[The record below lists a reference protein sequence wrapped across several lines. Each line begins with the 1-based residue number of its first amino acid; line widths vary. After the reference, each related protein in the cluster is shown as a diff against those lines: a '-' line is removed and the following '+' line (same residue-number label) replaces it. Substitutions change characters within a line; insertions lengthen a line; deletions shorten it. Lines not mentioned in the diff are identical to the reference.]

1 MVSPAATAASCA
13 LPPARPSRPRRCQ
26 QGFTLL
32 ELIIVVA
39 VIGILATI
47 AMPRLLHAPER
58 AREAVLKTNLRTL
71 RSTLDEYYAD
81 KGRYP
86 ASLEALVE
94 DGYLRAM
101 PQDPITRSTD
111 TWVPEYEELSPEEE
125 PAEIDLEEG
134 GGPGIIDVHSGAEG
148 TGSDGRPY
156 SEW

>member
-1 MVSPAATAASCA
+1 MVTPDATAASCA
-13 LPPARPSRPRRCQ
+13 RPCAGPRRSRRRQ

-58 AREAVLKTNLRTL
+58 AREAVLKTNLRTF
-71 RSTLDEYYAD
+71 RTALDEYYAD

-134 GGPGIIDVHSGAEG
+134 GGPGIMDVHSGAEG
-148 TGSDGRPY
+148 TGSDGRAY

>member
-1 MVSPAATAASCA
+1 MVSPAASAASCA
-13 LPPARPSRPRRCQ
+13 RAGALARRPRRRQ

-71 RSTLDEYYAD
+71 RESLDQYYAD
-81 KGRYP
+81 KGRFP
-86 ASLEALVE
+86 SSLEVLVE

-111 TWVPEYEELSPEEE
+111 TWVPEYEELSPDEE
-125 PAEIDLEEG
+125 PAEVDLDEG

-148 TGSDGRPY
+148 DGSDGRPY

>member
-1 MVSPAATAASCA
+1 MVSPATPAASCA
-13 LPPARPSRPRRCQ
+13 SPRARLRRPRRRQ

-71 RSTLDEYYAD
+71 REGLDQYYAD
-81 KGRYP
+81 KGRFP
-86 ASLEALVE
+86 ATIDALVE

-125 PAEIDLEEG
+125 PAEIDLAEG

-148 TGSDGRPY
+148 NGSDGRPY

>member
-1 MVSPAATAASCA
+1 MTSGETTAAPRA
-13 LPPARPSRPRRCQ
+13 PRRRRAQ
-26 QGFTLL
+26 GGFTLL

-71 RSTLDEYYAD
+71 REGLDQYYAD

-86 ASLEALVE
+86 ATLEALVE

-101 PQDPITRSTD
+101 PQDPITRSTE

-125 PAEIDLEEG
+125 PVEADLEEG
-134 GGPGIIDVHSGAEG
+134 AGPGIIDVRSGAPG

>member
-1 MVSPAATAASCA
+1 MVTTGAPTAASRA
-13 LPPARPSRPRRCQ
+13 ARRRRAQ
-26 QGFTLL
+26 AGFTLL

-71 RSTLDEYYAD
+71 REGLDQYYAD

-86 ASLEALVE
+86 ATLEALLE

-111 TWVPEYEELSPEEE
+111 TWVAEYEELSPEEE

-134 GGPGIIDVHSGAEG
+134 GGPGIMDVHSGATG

>member
-1 MVSPAATAASCA
+1 MGVMDAA
-13 LPPARPSRPRRCQ
+13 RRSATRRTRRQ
-26 QGFTLL
+26 GGFTLL

-71 RSTLDEYYAD
+71 RESLDQYYAD

-86 ASLEALVE
+86 ATLEVLVE
-94 DGYLRAM
+94 DGYLRSL
-101 PQDPITRSTD
+101 PLDPITRSTD
-111 TWVPEYEELSPEEE
+111 TWVPVYEELSPEEE
-125 PAEIDLEEG
+125 FAESDDEEG
-134 GGPGIIDVHSGAEG
+134 GGPGIMDVHSGAPG
-148 TGSDGRPY
+148 AGSDGREY

>member
-1 MVSPAATAASCA
+1 MVSPAGSAASCA
-13 LPPARPSRPRRCQ
+13 RPRARRRSRRQ

-71 RSTLDEYYAD
+71 REGLDQYYAD
-81 KGRYP
+81 KGRFP
-86 ASLEALVE
+86 ATLEALVE
-94 DGYLRAM
+94 DGYLRDM

-111 TWVPEYEELSPEEE
+111 TWVPEYEELSPDEE
-125 PAEIDLEEG
+125 PAEIDLDEG

>member
-1 MVSPAATAASCA
+1 MVSPAATAGSCA
-13 LPPARPSRPRRCQ
+13 RPRAPVRGPWRRQ
-26 QGFTLL
+26 RGFTLL

-58 AREAVLKTNLRTL
+58 AREAVLKTNLRTF
-71 RSTLDEYYAD
+71 RTALDEYYAD

-101 PQDPITRSTD
+101 PRDPITHSTD
-111 TWVPEYEELSPEEE
+111 TWVPKYEELSPEEE
-125 PAEIDLEEG
+125 PAEIDLAEG

-148 TGSDGRPY
+148 NGSDGRPY